1 MDKFENLNN
10 ATFEYCKIV
19 FATNISGDEVLNFC
33 EWNNV
38 ILNDIQQIKL
48 KTKYNVKLGSSID
61 RIKLGAQVECLCK
74 VIGEEYN
81 CRVQIYSDEDNVT
94 SIMQVKAI
102 TFILSPKIIDDYE
115 SKKH

>member
-19 FATNISGDEVLNFC
+19 FATNISGDEVLNFR

-38 ILNDIQQIKL
+38 ILNDIQQTKL

-61 RIKLGAQVECLCK
+61 RRKLGSQVECLCK

>member
-19 FATNISGDEVLNFC
+19 FATNISGDEVLNFR

-38 ILNDIQQIKL
+38 ILNDIQQTKL

-61 RIKLGAQVECLCK
+61 RRKLGAQVECLCK

-81 CRVQIYSDEDNVT
+81 CRVQIYSDEDNVA

-102 TFILSPKIIDDYE
+102 TFILSPKIIDGYE